1 MIDINKYYFDIN
13 DRAFNAIKNKTKKVE
28 IRVTKLDS
36 SFDYSILKTD
46 DIINFTNSENETIIC
61 KIIKIN
67 WYKTI
72 EELLQIEGTKYT
84 LSSTNDFNE
93 GVKSINSFNGYKE
106 GIKRN
111 GVYAIHIKY
120 LENEVVYEGNNL

>member
-1 MIDINKYYFDIN
+1 MIDTKIYYFDIN
-13 DRAFNAIKNKTKKVE
+13 DRAFNAIKNKTKRVE
-28 IRVTKLDS
+28 IRVTKING
-36 SFDYSILKTD
+36 FDYSILRSNDFIKFNNSNNE
-46 DIINFTNSENETIIC
+46 IILC
-61 KIIKIN
+61 KITKIN

-72 EELLQIEGTKYT
+72 EELLTVEGTKYT

-106 GIKRN
+106 GIKLN

-120 LENEVVYEGNNL
+120 LKE